1 MRTFASL
8 NHNKMKI
15 TITGSLGNISKP
27 LTIELI
33 KKGHE
38 VTVISSKADKKKAI
52 EALGAKAA
60 IGSIEDVPFLTRAF
74 TGADAVYCM
83 MPVFDFAVDVMEET
97 RRLIG
102 NYCAAIRASG
112 VKKVVHLSSI
122 GAHTDQGNGLL
133 AFHHLAEKL
142 FRELP
147 ADVIIKHMR
156 PVGFYNNM
164 EYNIDFIKRK
174 DFLGRFLALRF
185 YGLIPMLRG
194 QVGIIVAN
202 YGEDDLNPWVSPYD
216 IAEATAE
223 ELTTPFVERKFR
235 YVASEELTC
244 NEIAKIL
251 GEAIG
256 KPYLKWGL
264 ISDKEMFDALKSFK
278 LSDAR
283 ARGVVE
289 MQAGSHTGSINEDY
303 YRHRPV
309 LGRVKFKDYA
319 KDFAAVYNQK

>member
-1 MRTFASL
+1 
-8 NHNKMKI
+8 MKI

-27 LTIELI
+27 LATELI
-33 KKGHE
+33 KKGHQ
-38 VTVISSKADKKKAI
+38 VTVISSKPDKKKDI

-60 IGSIEDVPFLTRAF
+60 IGSIEDVNFLTAAF

-83 MPVFDFAVDVMEET
+83 LPVFDFFVDVMDET
-97 RRLIG
+97 RRLVG

-112 VKKVVHLSSI
+112 VKQVVHLSSI
-122 GAHTDQGNGLL
+122 GAHTDKGNGLL
-133 AFHHLAEKL
+133 ALHHLAESM
-142 FRELP
+142 FRALP

-156 PVGFYNNM
+156 PVGFFNNM

-185 YGLIPMLRG
+185 YGLMGLLSG
-194 QVGIIVAN
+194 KTGIIVAN
-202 YGEDDLNPWVSPYD
+202 YGGEDKNPWVSPYD
-216 IAEATAE
+216 IAAATAE

-235 YVASEELTC
+235 YVASEEITC
-244 NEIAKIL
+244 NEIARIL

-264 ISDKEMFDALKSFK
+264 ITDKEMFDALKSFK
-278 LSDAR
+278 LSDKR
-283 ARGVVE
+283 AQGVVE
-289 MQAGSHTGSINEDY
+289 MQAGSHTGTINEDY

-309 LGRVKFKDYA
+309 LGKVKFKDYA
-319 KDFAAVYNQK
+319 KDFAVVYNKK